1 MLFIGGMV
9 DWFSYS
15 NKQNIQWTSSILCTI
30 TQATKSL
37 DLVAAEI
44 LASRQEVNMEDE
56 EEDEKKPFIDIVL
69 EETEVGP

>member
-1 MLFIGGMV
+1 M
-9 DWFSYS
+9 
-15 NKQNIQWTSSILCTI
+15 NIINSLYI

-44 LASRQEVNMEDE
+44 LASRQEVKMEDEE